1 MGFNVGGIYVR
12 ADRITQ
18 QDVVDIIRDYW
29 LKLGARPSSRDPL
42 DFRPLSLAKTGELA
56 FAIAPPLP
64 ELGGGALKW
73 IAVYDSERYHCD
85 SALACRLSM
94 HFETDVWSFTV
105 VEAVNDASAKRH
117 GKQEELL
124 RDIGSVMSAIAPLPH
139 AFLYFNKLREELP
152 AAQLQTFQW
161 LAFEGIPYRPKA
173 LYSGPGPQSPAT
185 R

>member
-18 QDVVDIIRDYW
+18 QDVVDTIRDYW
-29 LKLGARPSSRDPL
+29 LKHGASPSSRDPL

-64 ELGGGALKW
+64 ELREGSLKW
-73 IAVYDSERYHCD
+73 IAIYDSERYHCD
-85 SALACRLSM
+85 SALARCLST

-105 VEAVNDASAKRH
+105 VEAVDDASAKRH
-117 GKQEELL
+117 GKQEEIL
-124 RDIGSVMSAIAPLPH
+124 RGVDSVLNAIAPLPH
-139 AFLYFNKLREELP
+139 AFLYFNRLREELS
-152 AAQLQTFQW
+152 AAQLQAFRW

-173 LYSGPGPQSPAT
+173 LYSGPSPQSLAAT
-185 R
+185 